1 MVPPRCKG
9 DDYITIVI
17 DKKEHIVNLK
27 QGNISSCGYG
37 LAFQRWYWGNATR
50 DMVATAM
57 IGQPDGTFVIRDAS
71 TDGDFTLTL
80 KVRGTD
86 RLIKVICVNGKCG
99 FNVESLEY
107 DSVLHLMDAHRECP
121 LTEYNPD
128 LNVPLTFPLGRL
140 ICLGKKSS
148 KLLIDDTYKRMY
160 FALRCHM
167 EGLQADYERIASQ
180 FDNLFWRK
188 ITLEQSI
195 DARINKIYT
204 CEEVT
209 EIVAKNLQVM
219 ANKEQ
224 KCAAWVKDAYKRTM
238 KRLNKHIKRYT
249 AVKPLF
255 DIDRGIFQ
263 AYLDLVDDAL
273 EAMENEVLHAYEV
286 AQDWKQIIAD
296 HGGMNAD
303 EIEDIAD
310 DVGYLVSIEPIKMSD
325 TLLEIALKWD
335 PTCWMSID
343 SNKDHATNRIMSIAD
358 KMPDNSDGVFLI
370 RPSASQDGFF
380 VLSISMGG
388 RVHNCLIEYRAQP
401 PPGEYEA
408 GFAFLETAN
417 YFPTLVDFVKFYSK
431 FTLKEHNEM
440 LDTTLKYPA
449 FPGLNA
455 TDYVMKSWE
464 AEYLRIWN
472 IIRRDPRVR
481 AGVICYISSIIF
493 HCFCSS
499 IFDLSTTIYYSFFC
513 AAIFALLTG
522 WRYYMFSLQSYF
534 LGFVTFFSV
543 YSVTHSLMDFPLCVN
558 MYIMA
563 SFHYFE
569 FFAIGISNPE
579 SLSQDSFLLNHSV
592 AYWTAMFAGWG
603 EYLLRNHFYP
613 GTSAIIMFIGIM
625 LCIAGEVF
633 RKLAMWHA
641 GTGFTHLVAFRK
653 NKSHTLVTDG
663 IYSICRHPAYLGFF
677 LFSVGTQVLLSNYIC
692 SIAFAYYQKDVP
704 IGLPFINGFTH
715 QQ

>member
-9 DDYITIVI
+9 DDYITILI
-17 DKKEHIVNLK
+17 DKKEHTVNLK

-50 DMVATAM
+50 DMVAAAM

-71 TDGDFTLTL
+71 TEGDFTLTL

-140 ICLGKKSS
+140 ISLGKRSS

-204 CEEVT
+204 CEEVC
-209 EIVAKNLQVM
+209 ELIAKNLQIM
-219 ANKEQ
+219 ASKEQ
-224 KCAAWVKDAYKRTM
+224 KCAAWARDAYKRTM

-263 AYLDLVDDAL
+263 TYLDLVDDAL

-296 HGGMNAD
+296 HGGMDPD

-325 TLLEIALKWD
+325 TLLEINLKWD

-343 SNKDHATNRIMSIAD
+343 SNKDHATARIMAIAE
-358 KMPDNSDGVFLI
+358 KMPDNSDGIFLI

-408 GFAFLETAN
+408 GFAFLDTAN

-431 FTLKEHNEM
+431 YTLKEHNET
-440 LDTTLKYPA
+440 LDTVLKYPA

-455 TDYVMKSWE
+455 TDYV
-464 AEYLRIWN
+464 
-472 IIRRDPRVR
+472 
-481 AGVICYISSIIF
+481 
-493 HCFCSS
+493 
-499 IFDLSTTIYYSFFC
+499 
-513 AAIFALLTG
+513 
-522 WRYYMFSLQSYF
+522 
-534 LGFVTFFSV
+534 
-543 YSVTHSLMDFPLCVN
+543 
-558 MYIMA
+558 
-563 SFHYFE
+563 
-569 FFAIGISNPE
+569 
-579 SLSQDSFLLNHSV
+579 
-592 AYWTAMFAGWG
+592 
-603 EYLLRNHFYP
+603 
-613 GTSAIIMFIGIM
+613 
-625 LCIAGEVF
+625 
-633 RKLAMWHA
+633 
-641 GTGFTHLVAFRK
+641 
-653 NKSHTLVTDG
+653 
-663 IYSICRHPAYLGFF
+663 
-677 LFSVGTQVLLSNYIC
+677 
-692 SIAFAYYQKDVP
+692 
-704 IGLPFINGFTH
+704 
-715 QQ
+715 